1 MPVYMKKNNE
11 PTIAYHPPLRF
22 CWILSEVNYE
32 WAKYVFLEHTHKS
45 YLKPKRQISKS
56 NKIFIKKE

>member
-32 WAKYVFLEHTHKS
+32 WAKYVFLEHT
-45 YLKPKRQISKS
+45 
-56 NKIFIKKE
+56 